1 MLCRKNLKRQIRI
14 QMKTASILQTRLE
27 QSNFEKDYEEH
38 LFYSSRRHDVQ
49 NALLAL
55 AESMIGDRG
64 IPPSTRS
71 SSSSNGKGND
81 FGMRRHTRHRRKS
94 ASHRYQRPSS
104 VRSSSP
110 SVYRPTSATIRNTQ
124 TAEKDKESQDGQSIS
139 SFHDPD
145 LDELASR
152 PHTSLAEVGTKDLP
166 SATG

>member
-1 MLCRKNLKRQIRI
+1 
-14 QMKTASILQTRLE
+14 MKTASILQTRLE

-38 LFYSSRRHDVQ
+38 LSYSSRRRDVQ

-64 IPPSTRS
+64 IPPLIRS

-81 FGMRRHTRHRRKS
+81 SGMRRHTRHRRKS
-94 ASHRYQRPSS
+94 VSHRYQRPSS

-110 SVYRPTSATIRNTQ
+110 STFRPASATIPNTQ
-124 TAEKDKESQDGQSIS
+124 AAENGKESQGDQSIR

-152 PHTSLAEVGTKDLP
+152 PHTSHAEVGTKDPP
-166 SATG
+166 SAAG